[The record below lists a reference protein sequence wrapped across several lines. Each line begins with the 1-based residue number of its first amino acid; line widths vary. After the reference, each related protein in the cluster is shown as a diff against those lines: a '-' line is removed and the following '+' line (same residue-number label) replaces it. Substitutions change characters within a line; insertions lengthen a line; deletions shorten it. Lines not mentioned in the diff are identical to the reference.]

1 MIKTIKNFGALCA
14 VESVVAF
21 TFLVTVALCIHEG
34 ELIAAL
40 VAFGIAA
47 GAVVLGVV
55 RYHQQTA
62 PKTEP
67 KFEQIT
73 ADDFPTVADAMKRS
87 RAKPAPTKPR
97 KVVKKGKAR
106 PKK

>member
-1 MIKTIKNFGALCA
+1 MVKTIKNFGALCA
-14 VESVVAF
+14 VESVTAF

-55 RYHQQTA
+55 RYRQQTA
-62 PKTEP
+62 ATKTEP

-73 ADDFPTVADAMKRS
+73 ADDFPTTTPKRN
-87 RAKPAPTKPR
+87 RAKPAPVKPR
-97 KVVKKGKAR
+97 PKRVKAK

>member
-1 MIKTIKNFGALCA
+1 MIKTLKDFGALCA
-14 VESVVAF
+14 VESVVAV
-21 TFLVTVALCIHEG
+21 TFLVTVALCLHEG

-40 VAFGIAA
+40 VAFVVAA
-47 GAVVLGVV
+47 GAVALGVV
-55 RYHQQTA
+55 RYRQQTAA

-73 ADDFPTVADAMKRS
+73 ADDLPPAPKRN
-87 RAKPAPTKPR
+87 RAKPTPVKPR

-106 PKK
+106 K

>member
-1 MIKTIKNFGALCA
+1 MVKTIKNFGELCA

-21 TFLVTVALCIHEG
+21 TFLVTVALCLHEG

-55 RYHQQTA
+55 RFKIIKEKEARRNETLPTSEQVATLDTK
-62 PKTEP
+62 PK
-67 KFEQIT
+67 
-73 ADDFPTVADAMKRS
+73 RN
-87 RAKPAPTKPR
+87 RAKPAPAKPR

-106 PKK
+106 K